1 MSSKKNVDKKKKE
14 EKDEEKKKKKN
25 EAKRKKRDF
34 SLPPQPKNFK
44 QIEFNKETGKLYL
57 VDYNNDIFECNIFGE
72 KNPQFHID
80 ITGTSNYTNR
90 VKSKLIEEL
99 KLNPEPDIYFPQ
111 IKKFEGYFPYP
122 RPLSLPFINEVYNPK
137 QLISEIHKEKRYENS
152 KIKKIFELKIPSKD
166 NKCLLTYMTSTLSEN
181 DSKVQLHLIKLIN
194 EYIEEK
200 IKENPYNE
208 NFINKDHSIIALRR
222 FKKILQ
228 LNLKKNEINGK
239 LLPLPKKE
247 IKAKFDLIKKVIKTQ
262 GWKKMHIINE
272 NVNFDIYKDLYSI
285 KTVGKED
292 YILKPDNLKKLG
304 NLDKCE
310 NVYEVLL
317 SRNKKNSTF
326 TSPNKTDY
334 TLNSDNSITNQNQ
347 TKTTGFDSKFQTAR
361 TFYPNKTF
369 THFNFKDEDRENLS
383 ILSDDEN
390 IKIKKKEKFYKTFYN
405 FKKENENENR
415 LLKGFQYPFYKE
427 PPIYFNKYKPKLK
440 TPGEIYVQENELLK
454 KVNPIAFKREEQK
467 DLFDLKILQK
477 KKQNKLIYE
486 RIKIKK

>member
-14 EKDEEKKKKKN
+14 EKDDEKKKKKN
-25 EAKRKKRDF
+25 EAKRKKRDLT
-34 SLPPQPKNFK
+34 LPPQPKNFK
-44 QIEFNKETGKLYL
+44 QIEFNNETGKLYL

-122 RPLSLPFINEVYNPK
+122 RPLSLPFINEVSNPK
-137 QLISEIHKEKRYENS
+137 KLINEINKEQRYNESN
-152 KIKKIFELKIPSKD
+152 KVKKIFELKIPSKD
-166 NKCLLTYMTSTLSEN
+166 NKCLLTYMTTTLSVN
-181 DSKVQLHLIKLIN
+181 DNKIKLHLINLIN
-194 EYIEEK
+194 DYIEEK
-200 IKENPYNE
+200 RKENPYND
-208 NFINKDHSIIALRR
+208 NYINSDHSIIALRR
-222 FKKILQ
+222 FRKILK

-239 LLPLPKKE
+239 ILPLPKKE
-247 IKAKFDLIKKVIKTQ
+247 IKTKFDLIKKVIQNQ

-285 KTVGKED
+285 KRVGKED
-292 YILKPDNLKKLG
+292 YILKPDNLKQLG
-304 NLDKCE
+304 ILDKCD

-317 SRNKKNSTF
+317 SRNNQKNTF
-326 TSPNKTDY
+326 TSPIKTNY
-334 TLNSDNSITNQNQ
+334 TLNSDSNQNQ
-347 TKTTGFDSKFQTAR
+347 TKTTGFDLKFQTTR

-369 THFNFKDEDRENLS
+369 THFNYEDEDRENLS
-383 ILSDDEN
+383 ILSDDDN
-390 IKIKKKEKFYKTFYN
+390 NKVIKKEKLYKTFYN
-405 FKKENENENR
+405 FKQENENENR

-427 PPIYFNKYKPKLK
+427 PPIYFKYKPKLK
-440 TPGEIYVQENELLK
+440 TPGEIYVKEIEMLK

>member
-1 MSSKKNVDKKKKE
+1 M
-14 EKDEEKKKKKN
+14 
-25 EAKRKKRDF
+25 
-34 SLPPQPKNFK
+34 
-44 QIEFNKETGKLYL
+44 
-57 VDYNNDIFECNIFGE
+57 
-72 KNPQFHID
+72 
-80 ITGTSNYTNR
+80 
-90 VKSKLIEEL
+90 
-99 KLNPEPDIYFPQ
+99 
-111 IKKFEGYFPYP
+111 
-122 RPLSLPFINEVYNPK
+122 
-137 QLISEIHKEKRYENS
+137 
-152 KIKKIFELKIPSKD
+152 KIPSKD

-194 EYIEEK
+194 EYIDEK

-427 PPIYFNKYKPKLK
+427 PPIYFNK
-440 TPGEIYVQENELLK
+440 K

>member
-14 EKDEEKKKKKN
+14 EKDDEKKKKKN
-25 EAKRKKRDF
+25 EAKRKKRDLT
-34 SLPPQPKNFK
+34 LPPQPKNFK
-44 QIEFNKETGKLYL
+44 QIEFNNETGKLYL

-122 RPLSLPFINEVYNPK
+122 RPLSLPFINEVSNPK
-137 QLISEIHKEKRYENS
+137 KLISEINKEQRYNESN
-152 KIKKIFELKIPSKD
+152 KVKKIFELKIPSKD
-166 NKCLLTYMTSTLSEN
+166 NKCLLTYMTTTLSVN
-181 DSKVQLHLIKLIN
+181 DNKIKLHLINLIN
-194 EYIEEK
+194 DYIEEK
-200 IKENPYNE
+200 RKENPYND
-208 NFINKDHSIIALRR
+208 NYINSDHSIIALRR
-222 FKKILQ
+222 FRKILK

-239 LLPLPKKE
+239 ILPLPKKE
-247 IKAKFDLIKKVIKTQ
+247 IKTKFDLIKKVIQNQ

-285 KTVGKED
+285 KRVGKED
-292 YILKPDNLKKLG
+292 YILKPDNLKQLG
-304 NLDKCE
+304 ILDKCD

-317 SRNKKNSTF
+317 SRNNQKNTF
-326 TSPNKTDY
+326 TSPIKTNY
-334 TLNSDNSITNQNQ
+334 TLNSDSNQNQ
-347 TKTTGFDSKFQTAR
+347 TKTTGFDLKFQTTR

-369 THFNFKDEDRENLS
+369 THFNYEDEDRENLS
-383 ILSDDEN
+383 ILSDDDN
-390 IKIKKKEKFYKTFYN
+390 NKVIKKEKLYKTFYN
-405 FKKENENENR
+405 FKQENENENR

-427 PPIYFNKYKPKLK
+427 PPIYFKYKPKLK
-440 TPGEIYVQENELLK
+440 TPGEIYVKEIEMLK